1 MTTSVDASW
10 NFYPT
15 SPAWPVARREPFQPH
30 DVFLPWSGGSL
41 MSNEPNSHRTA
52 VVLFAVAVVIAILA
66 ALVTTL
72 ERIDTRT
79 ASNETP
85 PGTTGLAKPR
95 PPLDR
100 APGQA
105 VLGN

>member
-1 MTTSVDASW
+1 
-10 NFYPT
+10 
-15 SPAWPVARREPFQPH
+15 
-30 DVFLPWSGGSL
+30 
-41 MSNEPNSHRTA
+41 MSNERNSHRTPIVPFAIA
-52 VVLFAVAVVIAILA
+52 VTIAILA
-66 ALVTTL
+66 AFVATF

-79 ASNETP
+79 ANNETP

-100 APGQA
+100 GPGRS

>member
-1 MTTSVDASW
+1 
-10 NFYPT
+10 
-15 SPAWPVARREPFQPH
+15 
-30 DVFLPWSGGSL
+30 
-41 MSNEPNSHRTA
+41 MSNERNSHRTA
-52 VVLFAVAVVIAILA
+52 VILFAVAMIIAIFA
-66 ALVTTL
+66 AFVTTL
-72 ERIDTRT
+72 ERVDTRT

-100 APGQA
+100 APGQP

>member
-1 MTTSVDASW
+1 M
-10 NFYPT
+10 
-15 SPAWPVARREPFQPH
+15 R
-30 DVFLPWSGGSL
+30 
-41 MSNEPNSHRTA
+41 NEPDSHRTA
-52 VVLFAVAVVIAILA
+52 VILFAVAVIIAILA

-95 PPLDR
+95 PPLDL
-100 APGQA
+100 APGRPI
-105 VLGN
+105 LGN

>member
-1 MTTSVDASW
+1 
-10 NFYPT
+10 
-15 SPAWPVARREPFQPH
+15 
-30 DVFLPWSGGSL
+30 

-52 VVLFAVAVVIAILA
+52 VVLFAVAVIIAILA

-105 VLGN
+105 GVGQLSGHISCRRVNPHSLGRSADRA